1 MKRLRKLWW
10 VIPVLVVVLIGA
22 GLLWAG
28 TPLGPT
34 EEALQTLESDDVV
47 AENQNS
53 WYVFAPES
61 KTATTG
67 VILYPGGRID
77 PRSYAPLAHEIA
89 AEGYLVIIPSMPLN
103 LAVLGI
109 SEASVIMDTFPS
121 ISSWVIGGH
130 SLGGAMAARYALENQ
145 DHVDG
150 LVLLAAYPASSD
162 DLSASTL
169 EALSISATEDG
180 LASQAEIEASKS
192 QLPQDTD
199 WLIIEGGNHAQFGS
213 YGIQNGDGGARI
225 DETEQ
230 RDLIIS
236 GILKLLSK
244 VE

>member
-1 MKRLRKLWW
+1 MKLVKRYWW
-10 VIPVLVVVLIGA
+10 LIPILLVLLIGA
-22 GLLWAG
+22 GIFWAAI
-28 TPLGPT
+28 PLGPT
-34 EEALQTLESDDVV
+34 NEALDAMKSDELVRVDS
-47 AENQNS
+47 NS
-53 WYVFAPES
+53 WHVFTPE
-61 KTATTG
+61 TGEATTG
-67 VILYPGGRID
+67 LILYPGGRVD
-77 PRSYAPLAHEIA
+77 PRSYSLLAREIA
-89 AEGYLVIIPSMPLN
+89 ESGYLVVIPLMPLN
-103 LAVLGI
+103 LAVFGI
-109 SEASVIMDTFPS
+109 SEASDIIDAFPS
-121 ISSWVIGGH
+121 ISSWIVGGH

-145 DHVDG
+145 DRVDG